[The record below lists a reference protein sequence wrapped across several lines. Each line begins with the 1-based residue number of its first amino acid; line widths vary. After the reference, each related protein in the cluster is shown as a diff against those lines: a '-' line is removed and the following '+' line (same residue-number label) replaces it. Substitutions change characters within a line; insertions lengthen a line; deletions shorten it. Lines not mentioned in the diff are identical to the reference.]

1 MRIVAILTKNTAVLH
16 IYVSQLLSLWF
27 LLLLLLE
34 EIVDSTFQSNC
45 IYIFQGKMVDLPED
59 EDTPEKRVDKIFQK
73 MDKVSNLEL
82 FLLFELIHV
91 FFNLFQIH
99 SAIFLYFIKILEI
112 KIKYEKGFGYFR
124 ITMVN

>member
-34 EIVDSTFQSNC
+34 EIVDSTFQTNC

-73 MDKVSNLEL
+73 MDKVLNLEL
-82 FLLFELIHV
+82 FLLIYSIWIYTCLFHHV
-91 FFNLFQIH
+91 LQ
-99 SAIFLYFIKILEI
+99 
-112 KIKYEKGFGYFR
+112 
-124 ITMVN
+124 